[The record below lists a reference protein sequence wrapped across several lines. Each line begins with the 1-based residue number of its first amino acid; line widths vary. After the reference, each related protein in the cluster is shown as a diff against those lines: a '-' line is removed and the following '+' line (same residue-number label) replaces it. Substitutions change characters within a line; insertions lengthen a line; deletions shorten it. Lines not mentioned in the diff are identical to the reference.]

1 MSPAPR
7 VLLLFTLLAAA
18 CGTPM
23 HPSLTDQDVHVP
35 PAYYEFRPPARGAEY
50 VDPVFGST
58 IRRLSDARQTR
69 DAVSGDGDLT
79 FVTNEYSTV
88 SPFNRDATRLLIQ
101 HQSYFAL
108 YDGDGRYLKDLPFD
122 VHAASEPRWS
132 RHDAEVFYYLAGNE
146 LRRFHVGRQAATR
159 VRTFSEYGRVSGNGE
174 SDLCFD
180 GDHLAL
186 VGDARHVFVYEIST
200 GRTGPALDTGGRGI
214 DSVHVTPDDQVTVT
228 WLQSGTERFHGV
240 ELYDREMR
248 FLRQVARA
256 GGHMD
261 LARDLDGRSVLV
273 WANAADPQPLCPN
286 GVVKIRLADATQTC
300 LLSLDWSLALH
311 VSGVEA
317 AGWVFVETYAP
328 SDPPPVAGR
337 WPPYTNEILQIRL
350 DGSEVRR
357 LAHHRSRP
365 FDSYNYMPRVSAD
378 RTGRRLVYS
387 SNHGLQQQLGYPST
401 YTDVYM
407 IRARE

>member
-1 MSPAPR
+1 MSVAPR
-7 VLLLFTLLAAA
+7 TVCLLSLFALA

-23 HPSLTDQDVHVP
+23 HPSLTDKEVHLP
-35 PAYYEFRPPARGAEY
+35 PDYLTFRPPARGAEY

-69 DAVSGDGDLT
+69 DAVTGAGPLA
-79 FVTNEYSTV
+79 FITNEYSTV
-88 SPFNRDATRLLIQ
+88 TPFNRDATRLLVQ

-108 YDGDGRYLKDLPFD
+108 YDGEGHYVEDLPKD
-122 VHAASEPRWS
+122 VNAASEPRWS
-132 RHDAEVFYYLAGNE
+132 RHDPDVFYYLAGNE
-146 LRRFHVGRQAATR
+146 LRRYHVGQRAASL
-159 VRTFSEYGRVSGNGE
+159 VRRFSEYGRVSGNGE

-186 VGDARHVFVYEIST
+186 VGDARFVFVYELST
-200 GRTGPALDTGGRGI
+200 GRKGAALDTGGRGI

-228 WLQSGTERFHGV
+228 WLQSGTGRQQGV
-240 ELYDREMR
+240 ELYSREMD

-261 LARDLDGRSVLV
+261 VARDLDGRGVLV
-273 WANAADPQPLCPN
+273 WANAADPQPICPN
-286 GVVKIRLADATQTC
+286 GVVKIRLTDGVQTC

-317 AGWVFVETYAP
+317 AGWAFVETYAP
-328 SDPPPVAGR
+328 SDPAPVEGR
-337 WPPYTNEILQIRL
+337 WAPYANEILQIRL

-378 RTGRRLVYS
+378 RAGRRLVFS
-387 SNHGLQQQLGYPST
+387 SNHGLQQQLGYPAT
-401 YTDVYM
+401 YTDVYLV
-407 IRARE
+407 RAPD